1 MVATTLL
8 LNKGGWVKIQLKNIT
23 QEWFMDPST
32 NMGLEIIVKSENG
45 VSIPVGIQHQEGEQ
59 KIPYLQLE
67 IQDSWNLR
75 KRRTLSRVCSK
86 NKEEGGD
93 HCCMESLKVDF
104 NEDYQWSFVIYPTSF
119 EPNYCSGDCSL
130 GKMMPENAYAHILQQ
145 SGISPCCNPQKMG
158 TLELLYM
165 DENNNVVQ
173 GTLPKMMVQRCGCA

>member
-1 MVATTLL
+1 MNVPWLAKS
-8 LNKGGWVKIQLKNIT
+8 LNPLPIFYRKKIPIQNMFFKHLPI
-23 QEWFMDPST
+23 ST
-32 NMGLEIIVKSENG
+32 F
-45 VSIPVGIQHQEGEQ
+45 Q
-59 KIPYLQLE
+59 IPYLQLE
-67 IQDSWNLR
+67 IRDSWNLR

-130 GKMMPENAYAHILQQ
+130 GKMMPDNAYTQ

>member
-1 MVATTLL
+1 
-8 LNKGGWVKIQLKNIT
+8 
-23 QEWFMDPST
+23 
-32 NMGLEIIVKSENG
+32 
-45 VSIPVGIQHQEGEQ
+45 
-59 KIPYLQLE
+59 
-67 IQDSWNLR
+67 
-75 KRRTLSRVCSK
+75 
-86 NKEEGGD
+86 
-93 HCCMESLKVDF
+93 MESLKVDF

>member
-1 MVATTLL
+1 
-8 LNKGGWVKIQLKNIT
+8 
-23 QEWFMDPST
+23 MDPST

-67 IQDSWNLR
+67 IRDSLNLK

-130 GKMMPENAYAHILQQ
+130 GKMMPENVAHILRQ

-158 TLELLYM
+158 TLKLLYM
-165 DENNNVVQ
+165 DENNNVVE
-173 GTLPKMMVQRCGCA
+173 GALPKMMVQRCGCA